1 MKIIYSQ
8 SVTDFLVDMFPQF
21 SGKVKRG
28 KTFVDAKAA
37 NCLYSIWNNEK
48 NQLSAKTLKVTS
60 NVKEADLNLMQ
71 QEGLIKKIGSNIE
84 ITEKGKEIIKI
95 MILGDEKSI
104 FDRSNGQIDFKT
116 ASQNVDT
123 PSKLK
128 KQKKKIEDTWWGDL
142 FRR

>member
-8 SVTDFLVDMFPQF
+8 SVVDFLVDMFPQF
-21 SGKVKRG
+21 SGKIKRG
-28 KTFVDAKAA
+28 GHLIDAKAA

-48 NQLSAKTLKVTS
+48 NQLSDKMLKAPV
-60 NVKEADLNLMQ
+60 NVKEAELSLMQ
-71 QEGLIKKIGSNIE
+71 QEGLVKKIGSNIE

-104 FDRSNGQIDFKT
+104 FDKVDKQIDFKT
-116 ASQNVDT
+116 ASKNVDT

-128 KQKKKIEDTWWGDL
+128 KQKKKVEDMWWGDL